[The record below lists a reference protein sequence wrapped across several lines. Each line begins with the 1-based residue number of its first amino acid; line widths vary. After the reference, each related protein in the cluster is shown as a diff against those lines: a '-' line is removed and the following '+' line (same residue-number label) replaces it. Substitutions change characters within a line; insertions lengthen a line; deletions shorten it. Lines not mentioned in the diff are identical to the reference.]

1 MVPLLYKKNESKFIF
16 VFTPERL
23 IAYLSENNPV
33 INYLLVDE
41 AHKLLSETDTRA
53 PLFYH
58 ALMIAKR
65 KSINL
70 YFSSPN
76 VPNTDIFL
84 QMVGNSVEETL
95 SIKKTRLHK
104 IVSLL
109 IVFKKEH
116 YTFLKM
122 VRRMY

>member
-1 MVPLLYKKNESKFIF
+1 MVPLLYKQNESKYIF

-58 ALMIAKR
+58 ALMLAKR

-84 QMVGNSVEETL
+84 QLVGNSVEETL
-95 SIKKTRLHK
+95 SIKENSVAQNRFF
-104 IVSLL
+104 IDC
-109 IVFKKEH
+109 IKKEH
-116 YTFLKM
+116 YISRKTAKKM
-122 VRRMY
+122 Y